1 MIQEHGGNLRE
12 ISRRYGVAED
22 AMVDFSSNINPLGC
36 PAAVRTILGNGLSL
50 LSSYPDIHCAEL
62 REALAAALGCGPQNI
77 IAGNGSTELMYLIPR
92 AFKPR
97 RALVLTPTFSEYEKS
112 LLAAGC
118 AVRSLPL
125 QEKEQFRVR
134 PRDVIGL
141 LSRVDMLFL
150 CNPNNPTGALLGRN
164 ALSEIIGAA
173 ERNGVLAVVDE
184 AFVDFVPSHS
194 LAREIRRKKNL
205 MVLRSMTKFYGIP
218 GIRLGY
224 LVGSTR
230 LIQQLNRFKEPW
242 TVNALAQKIGIACA
256 ADRKFAAHTRSF
268 VTAEREYLFSQL
280 QSISGLQPW
289 PSSANYLLLQ
299 ITRGGLSSGAV
310 YETLARQGI
319 LVRDCRS
326 FKGMGNRFFRVA
338 VKRRPDNRRLR
349 AALKNAVGGQ

>member
-12 ISRRYGVAED
+12 ISRHYGVDED
-22 AMVDFSSNINPLGC
+22 AIVDFSSNSNPLGC
-36 PAAVRTILGNGLSL
+36 PAAVRTIFRNGVSL

-62 REALAAALGCGPQNI
+62 REALAVALGCGPQNI
-77 IAGNGSTELMYLIPR
+77 IAGNGSTELIYLIPR

-97 RALVLTPTFSEYEKS
+97 RALILNPTFSEYEKS

-125 QEKEQFRVR
+125 HEEEQFRVS
-134 PRDVIGL
+134 PREVSGL

-150 CNPNNPTGALLGRN
+150 CNPNNPTGVLMRRD
-164 ALSEIIGAA
+164 ALSAILTEAGKK
-173 ERNGVLAVVDE
+173 GVLAVVDE
-184 AFVDFVPSHS
+184 AFVDFAPRSSIVGD
-194 LAREIRRKKNL
+194 IRRRKNL

-224 LVGSTR
+224 LVGSSHLVR
-230 LIQQLNRFKEPW
+230 QLNRFKEPW

-256 ADRKFAAHTRSF
+256 ADRKFAVESRRF
-268 VTAEREYLFSQL
+268 IDAERDYLVSQL

-289 PSSANYLLLQ
+289 PSSANYVLLQ
-299 ITRGGLSSGAV
+299 ITRGGLSSGEV
-310 YETLARQGI
+310 YEKLAGQGI

-326 FKGMGNRFFRVA
+326 FKGMGNRFLRVA
-338 VKRRPDNRRLR
+338 VKRRQDNRRLL
-349 AALKNAVGGQ
+349 AALQNVAGGG

>member
-12 ISRRYGVAED
+12 ISRRYAVDED
-22 AMVDFSSNINPLGC
+22 AIVDFSSNSNPLGC
-36 PAAVRTILGNGLSL
+36 PAAVRTIFRNGVSL
-50 LSSYPDIHCAEL
+50 LSSYPDIHCAAL

-77 IAGNGSTELMYLIPR
+77 IAGNGSTELIYVIPR

-97 RALVLTPTFSEYEKS
+97 RALILTPTFSEYEKS
-112 LLAAGC
+112 LIAAGC

-125 QEKEQFRVR
+125 HEEEQFRVS
-134 PRDVIGL
+134 PGEVSGL

-150 CNPNNPTGALLGRN
+150 CNPNNPTGALMERD
-164 ALSEIIGAA
+164 ALSELLTEA
-173 ERNGVLAVVDE
+173 EKKGVLAVVDE
-184 AFVDFVPSHS
+184 AFVDFAPRSS
-194 LAREIRRKKNL
+194 IIGDIRRHKNL

-224 LVGSTR
+224 CVGSSR

-242 TVNALAQKIGIACA
+242 TVNALAQKIGIACT
-256 ADRKFAAHTRSF
+256 ADRTYAVKTRRF
-268 VTAEREYLFSQL
+268 VDAERDYLFSQL
-280 QSISGLQPW
+280 QSIPGLQPW

-310 YETLARQGI
+310 YEKLARRGI

-326 FKGMGNRFFRVA
+326 FKGLGRRFLRVA
-338 VKRRPDNRRLR
+338 VKRRRDNRWLL
-349 AALKNAVGGQ
+349 AALQSVVGGR